1 MVPVSALTPPA
12 GTYDFAPVLP
22 VTDVG
27 IVIENVA
34 PPAGPTSTPKLAAA
48 PMSTGPGPAQLGV
61 VMGGMTA
68 AITCKTPKSDK
79 APQVAMIFAVPTDT
93 PVATPVFEMTVAKL
107 ALELHVTLVVML
119 RLVPSE

>member
-27 IVIENVA
+27 LVIENVA

-79 APQVAMIFAVPTDT
+79 APRVAMIFASPTDT
-93 PVATPVFEMTVAKL
+93 PAATPVDRTDAWPV
-107 ALELHVTLVVML
+107 LELHVTILLML